1 MIKLISLRILRWK
14 LKNTLPKISNKV
26 YKKLFSLTYKFFY
39 ILKPSQIWVIVLALL
54 NKTEF
59 KKLLG
64 IPTIFILF
72 SSVFTD
78 NDSIDSKV
86 DSKTL
91 NTKITANKFDEPENN
106 WENFFW
112 VLIIIAIIKRFL
124 NTLFKFL
131 WIPFKVALIYYILK
145 YFGFDFSILNK
156 IFNILN
162 NISLGIVDW
171 FYDKITNFLNF
182 FNNRND

>member
-1 MIKLISLRILRWK
+1 
-14 LKNTLPKISNKV
+14 
-26 YKKLFSLTYKFFY
+26 
-39 ILKPSQIWVIVLALL
+39 LL

-131 WIPFKVALIYYILK
+131 
-145 YFGFDFSILNK
+145 
-156 IFNILN
+156 
-162 NISLGIVDW
+162 
-171 FYDKITNFLNF
+171 
-182 FNNRND
+182 